1 MSDTTEATGAQPS
14 LFSEETLAELSR
26 RVHGWEEGPLAKA
39 LQRSPERADGFA
51 TSSLDVHRLYTPLD
65 VADLDYERDLGFPGE
80 YPFTRGVQPTM
91 YRGRLWTMRQY
102 AGFGTA
108 EESNEK
114 FRYLLSQGQ
123 TGLSVAFDLPSQL
136 GYDSDDPMAI
146 AEVGQVGVAIDS
158 LYDMETLFADIPLDK
173 VSTSMTINAPAAVM
187 LAMYVAAGE
196 KQGVPAEKLRGTV
209 QNDVLKEYVA
219 RGTYIFPP
227 GPSVRL
233 AADVMAYCARE
244 VPLWNTISVSGY
256 HIRDAGSTAA
266 QEIGFTFANACA
278 YIEAALARGL
288 AIDEFAP
295 RISWIFNTHN
305 HFFEEVA
312 KYRALR
318 RLWARLLKEKYGA
331 GNPRSMMLRTHTQ
344 TGGSTLMAQ
353 QPENNIVRAA
363 VQTLA
368 AVTGGVQSIALS
380 CFDEALALPTDEA
393 QRIALRTQQIIAHET
408 GAADTIDPFAGS
420 YYVEHLTND
429 LERQAVAI
437 MGEVEAMGGSVPAI
451 ESGWMQNQI
460 AEASWKHQ
468 QRVDEGDEVVVG
480 VNDFQ
485 EGGDQPQ
492 TIFSV
497 DRRLVDDQLGR
508 LEHHRRERDPE
519 AVASAI
525 AGLKAACE
533 GDGNLLPPILDA
545 VRAYATLG
553 EICGAMRE
561 VFGEYRPPTV
571 I

>member
-1 MSDTTEATGAQPS
+1 MSETTEAATQPS
-14 LFSEETLAELSR
+14 LFSGEALAALSR
-26 RVHGWEEGPLAKA
+26 ATHGWEEGPLATA
-39 LQRSPERADGFA
+39 LQRAPERADGFA
-51 TSSLDVHRLYTPLD
+51 ASSLDVARLYTPLD
-65 VADLDYERDLGFPGE
+65 VADLDYGRDLGFPGE

-108 EESNEK
+108 EESNRK
-114 FRYLLSQGQ
+114 FRYLLEQGQ

-158 LYDMETLFADIPLDK
+158 LADMETLFDGIPLER

-196 KQGVPAEKLRGTV
+196 KRGTPAAQLRGTV

-233 AADVMAYCARE
+233 AADVMEWCARE
-244 VPLWNTISVSGY
+244 APRWNAISVSGY

-266 QEIGFTFANACA
+266 QEIGFAFANARA
-278 YIEAALARGL
+278 YVEAALARGL

-305 HFFEEVA
+305 HFFEEAA

-318 RLWARLLKEKYGA
+318 RLWARMAKERYGA
-331 GNPRSMMLRTHTQ
+331 SDPRSLALRTHTQ

-363 VQTLA
+363 IQTLA
-368 AVTGGVQSIALS
+368 AVAGGVQSIALS

-393 QRIALRTQQIIAHET
+393 QRIALRTQQIVAHET
-408 GAADTIDPFAGS
+408 GAADTVDPLAGS
-420 YYVEHLTND
+420 YYVERLTND
-429 LERQAVAI
+429 LERQARAI
-437 MGEVEAMGGSVPAI
+437 MDEVEGMGGAVAAI

-460 AEASWKHQ
+460 AEASWRHQ
-468 QRVDEGDEVVVG
+468 RRVDEGDEVVVG
-480 VNDFQ
+480 VNDYR
-485 EGGDQPQ
+485 EGGEQPQ

-497 DRRLVDDQLGR
+497 DRRLVDEQLAR
-508 LEHHRRERDPE
+508 LARHRRERDAE
-519 AVASAI
+519 AVASTLA
-525 AGLKAACE
+525 ALRAACAGE
-533 GDGNLLPPILDA
+533 ANLMPPILDA

>member
-1 MSDTTEATGAQPS
+1 MSDGNATQPS
-14 LFSEETLAELSR
+14 LFSTEALAALSR
-26 RVHGWEEGPLAKA
+26 AVHAWEEGPLAKT
-39 LQRSPERADGFA
+39 LQRQPERDEDFA
-51 TSSLDVHRLYTPLD
+51 TSSQPVQRLYTPLD
-65 VADLDYERDLGFPGE
+65 IAELDYLRDLGFPGE

-91 YRGRLWTMRQY
+91 YRGRYWTMRQY

-108 EESNEK
+108 EESNQK

-158 LYDMETLFADIPLDK
+158 LYDMETLFAGIPLDQ

-187 LAMYVAAGE
+187 LAMYVVAAE
-196 KQGVPAEKLRGTV
+196 KQGVSPDKLNGTV

-233 AADVMAYCARE
+233 AADIMAYCARN
-244 VPLWNTISVSGY
+244 VPQWNTISVSGY
-256 HIRDAGSTAA
+256 HIRDAGATAA
-266 QEIGFTFANACA
+266 QEIGFSFANACA
-278 YIEAALARGL
+278 YMDAALERGL
-288 AIDEFAP
+288 AVDEFAP

-305 HFFEEVA
+305 NFFEEIA

-318 RLWARLLKEKYGA
+318 RLWARLLKERYGA
-331 GNPRSMMLRTHTQ
+331 RDPRSMMFRTHTQ
-344 TGGSTLMAQ
+344 TGGSTLVAQ

-363 VQTLA
+363 IQSLA
-368 AVTGGVQSIALS
+368 AVIGGVQSIALS

-408 GAADTIDPFAGS
+408 GVADTVDPLAGS
-420 YYVEHLTND
+420 YFVEHLTNE
-429 LERQAVAI
+429 LERQARGFMDQIAK
-437 MGEVEAMGGSVPAI
+437 MGGSVVAI

-460 AEASWKHQ
+460 AEASWKY
-468 QRVDEGDEVVVG
+468 QREVDDRREVVVG
-480 VNDFQ
+480 VNEYQD
-485 EGGDQPQ
+485 GGEQRPS
-492 TIFSV
+492 IFSV
-497 DRRLVDDQLGR
+497 DKRLVEHQLKR
-508 LEHHRRERDPE
+508 LEHHRRERDAARVHATLAMLKE
-519 AVASAI
+519 TAS
-525 AGLKAACE
+525 GS
-533 GDGNLLPPILDA
+533 GNLMPPIIEC

-553 EICGAMRE
+553 EICGALRE
-561 VFGEYRPPTV
+561 VFGEYQAPTV